1 MFMINLIPAVESTA
15 SALEAERIR
24 MEVIGQNIANAN
36 TTRGVDGQPFRR
48 QQVVFESVLRQEL
61 GAAGAGPAKVTVS
74 KIVPDPRP
82 FRLVYN
88 PGHPDADAQGMV
100 ALPNISIHEEMADMI
115 AAARAFEANL
125 AVVKT
130 ARTMAAQTLS
140 IGKRG

>member
-1 MFMINLIPAVESTA
+1 MIQLIPAVESTA

-36 TTRGVDGQPFRR
+36 TTRGLDGQPFRR
-48 QQVVFESVLRQEL
+48 QQVVFESLLRQEL
-61 GAAGAGPAKVTVS
+61 EAPGSPAAAKVTVA

-130 ARTMAAQTLS
+130 ARNMAAQTLS
-140 IGKRG
+140 IGKRS

>member
-1 MFMINLIPAVESTA
+1 MIQLIPAVESTA

-36 TTRGVDGQPFRR
+36 TTRGVDGKPFRR

-61 GAAGAGPAKVTVS
+61 GAGGGAAPAKVVVS
-74 KIVPDPRP
+74 KIVPDGRP
-82 FRLVYN
+82 FRMVFN

-115 AAARAFEANL
+115 AASRSFEANL
-125 AVVKT
+125 AVVKA

-140 IGKRG
+140 IGKRS

>member
-1 MFMINLIPAVESTA
+1 MIQLIPAVESTA

-36 TTRGVDGQPFRR
+36 TTRGVDGKPFRR
-48 QQVVFESVLRQEL
+48 QQVVFESVLRQQL
-61 GAAGAGPAKVTVS
+61 GASAGPGPAKVAVS

-82 FRLVYN
+82 FRLIYN
-88 PGHPDADAQGMV
+88 PGHPDADPQGMV
-100 ALPNISIHEEMADMI
+100 AMPNVSIHEEMADMI
-115 AAARAFEANL
+115 AASRAFEANL

-130 ARTMAAQTLS
+130 ARNMAAQTLS